1 MSTLAD
7 INKNLDENEKLLG
20 DISENTSRTSRAIDR
35 FVAFMEGKEYDDLE
49 NRREAGKKKAAEAAE
64 PRRSSRGSESR
75 SGSGRPGL
83 FDNFDTRSVL
93 TGAALAPLAT
103 NLMGGLL
110 RRGLP
115 AAVAITFADE
125 IGNYIESATGKA
137 ELGAAAERATIGGA
151 FGSILGK
158 RFALLGT
165 ILGAFATP
173 DNLKRIEGIGEN
185 LQTKFEEFNL
195 KFPVMGDLFEK
206 MQTMVGNGLDGI
218 LALTA
223 GDFDGFIENFGA
235 SAALIGAMG
244 LLIAP
249 GPFIG
254 MLKALTKFGR
264 GPLGKRF
271 LAIGAAVAAGT
282 FVYDK
287 FFGEGDGPGTDDIAG
302 GAALAAGG
310 AATAYAGAKYL
321 QSRRGPTPDEIAEQR
336 ARNSRMPKVVGTVG
350 GKNVVRSK
358 AGNLTIQGADGQAT
372 TQVVKDADLDKPKW
386 WKRFPRLAKFAA
398 FPGSGILF
406 AAMDAVGAAQI
417 MADPQ
422 STDKQKA
429 EEIGG
434 LIGGVLGAGGFAKL
448 GAVMGAVPA
457 FAGGPL
463 GSILGGA
470 TGAALL
476 GTAGYFAGNKM
487 GRDLMSWFMG
497 TGDGNDFA
505 GPKPSGQS
513 EYHKKIYGDRSG
525 ASMDEPASSAPAPKV
540 IRPDVASQSAAIDA
554 YAGSNMALMRNGMAG
569 GMAVGQI
576 GDNTSI
582 INDTTPIL
590 PSLNSDVFDTNGMLW
605 NDVSP

>member
-49 NRREAGKKKAAEAAE
+49 DRREAGKKKAAEAAE

-83 FDNFDTRSVL
+83 FENFDTRSLL
-93 TGAALAPLAT
+93 TGAGLTALGTSLF
-103 NLMGGLL
+103 GGLAK
-110 RRGLP
+110 RGIP
-115 AAVAITFADE
+115 AAIAVTFADE
-125 IGNYIESATGKA
+125 IGNYIESATGQA

-151 FGSILGK
+151 FGLMLGK

-173 DNLKRIEGIGEN
+173 DNLERIEGIGEN

-206 MQTMVGNGLDGI
+206 MQTMVGNGLEGI

-223 GDFDGFIENFGA
+223 GDFDGFIENFGE

-282 FVYDK
+282 FVFDK

-302 GAALAAGG
+302 GAAIAATGG
-310 AATAYAGAKYL
+310 AAAYAGAKYL
-321 QSRRGPTPDEIAEQR
+321 QSRRGPTPDEIAEQS
-336 ARNSRMPKVVGTVG
+336 ARNSKMPKVVGTVG

-372 TQVVKDADLDKPKW
+372 TQVVQDADLDKPKW
-386 WKRFPRLAKFAA
+386 WKRFPRLARFAA

-422 STDKQKA
+422 ATDKQKA

-448 GAVMGAVPA
+448 GA
-457 FAGGPL
+457 
-463 GSILGGA
+463 ILGGA
-470 TGAALL
+470 AGTAGFPGVGTLLGGAAGSALL
-476 GTAGYFAGNKM
+476 GTAGYFFGNSM

-497 TGDGNDFA
+497 TGDGTENA
-505 GPKPSGQS
+505 GKR
-513 EYHKKIYGDRSG
+513 GDRRNRRGGSVS
-525 ASMDEPASSAPAPKV
+525 ATTMDESYNPPPAPKV
-540 IRPDVASQSAAIDA
+540 IKPDVASQSAAIDA
-554 YAGSNMALMRNGMAG
+554 YAGSNSAIMRNGMAG

-605 NDVSP
+605 SP

>member
-7 INKNLDENEKLLG
+7 INKNLDDNEKLLG

-83 FDNFDTRSVL
+83 FENFDTRSLL
-93 TGAALAPLAT
+93 TGAGLTALGTSLF
-103 NLMGGLL
+103 GGLAK
-110 RRGLP
+110 RGIP
-115 AAVAITFADE
+115 AAIAVTFADE
-125 IGNYIESATGKA
+125 IGNYIESATGQA

-151 FGSILGK
+151 FGLMLGK

-173 DNLKRIEGIGEN
+173 DNLERIEGIGEN

-223 GDFDGFIENFGA
+223 GDFDGFIENFGE

-282 FVYDK
+282 FVFDK

-302 GAALAAGG
+302 GAAIAATGG
-310 AATAYAGAKYL
+310 AAAYAGAKYL
-321 QSRRGPTPDEIAEQR
+321 QSRRGPTPDEIAEQS
-336 ARNSRMPKVVGTVG
+336 ARNSKMPKVVGTVG

-372 TQVVKDADLDKPKW
+372 TQVVQDADLDKPKW
-386 WKRFPRLAKFAA
+386 WKRFPRLARFAA

-422 STDKQKA
+422 ATDKQKA

-448 GAVMGAVPA
+448 GA
-457 FAGGPL
+457 
-463 GSILGGA
+463 ILGGA
-470 TGAALL
+470 AGTAGFPGVGTLLGGAAGSALL
-476 GTAGYFAGNKM
+476 GTAGYFFGNSM

-497 TGDGNDFA
+497 TGDGTENA
-505 GPKPSGQS
+505 GKR
-513 EYHKKIYGDRSG
+513 GDRRNRRGGSVS
-525 ASMDEPASSAPAPKV
+525 ATTMDESYNPPPAPKV
-540 IRPDVASQSAAIDA
+540 IKPDVASQSAAIDA
-554 YAGSNMALMRNGMAG
+554 YAGSNSAIMRNGMAG

-605 NDVSP
+605 SP

>member
-7 INKNLDENEKLLG
+7 INKNLDDNEKLLG

-83 FDNFDTRSVL
+83 FDNLDTRSVL

-173 DNLKRIEGIGEN
+173 DNLERIEGIGEN

-223 GDFDGFIENFGA
+223 GDFDGFIENFGE

-249 GPFIG
+249 GPFLRMIKGLAG
-254 MLKALTKFGR
+254 MAR
-264 GPLGKRF
+264 GPLGKR
-271 LAIGAAVAAGT
+271 LIPIAAAVAAGT

-302 GAALAAGG
+302 GAAIAAGT
-310 AATAYAGAKYL
+310 AATAYAGAKMI

-336 ARNSRMPKVVGTVG
+336 ARNSRMPKLPKVVGTVG
-350 GKNVVRSK
+350 GQNVVRSA
-358 AGNLTIQGADGQAT
+358 AGNLTIQGADGRAT
-372 TQVVKDADLDKPKW
+372 TQIVQDADLDKPRW
-386 WKRFPRLAKFAA
+386 WKRFPRLARFAA

-422 STDKQKA
+422 ATDKQKA

-448 GAVMGAVPA
+448 GA
-457 FAGGPL
+457 
-463 GSILGGA
+463 ILGGA
-470 TGAALL
+470 AGTAGFPGVGTLLGGAAGSALL
-476 GTAGYFAGNKM
+476 GTAGYFFGNSM

-497 TGDGNDFA
+497 TGDGTENA
-505 GPKPSGQS
+505 GKR
-513 EYHKKIYGDRSG
+513 GDRRNRRGGSVS
-525 ASMDEPASSAPAPKV
+525 ATTMDESYNPPPAPKV
-540 IRPDVASQSAAIDA
+540 IKPDVASQSAAIDA
-554 YAGSNMALMRNGMAG
+554 YAGSNSAIMRNGMAG

-605 NDVSP
+605 SP

>member
-75 SGSGRPGL
+75 SGSGKPGL

-103 NLMGGLL
+103 NLMSGLL

-158 RFALLGT
+158 RFALLGGV
-165 ILGAFATP
+165 LGAFATP
-173 DNLKRIEGIGEN
+173 DNLEKVEGIGQN
-185 LQTKFEEFNL
+185 LKTKFDEFTV
-195 KFPVMGDLFEK
+195 KFPVLNGLFEK
-206 MQTMVGNGLDGI
+206 MQTMVGNGLDGL
-218 LALTA
+218 LALTS
-223 GDFDGFIENFGA
+223 GDFDGFIENFGE

-249 GPFIG
+249 GPFLG
-254 MLKALTKFGR
+254 MLKMLTKFGR

-302 GAALAAGG
+302 GAAIAAGG

-336 ARNSRMPKVVGTVG
+336 AANSKMPKVVGTVG

-386 WKRFPRLAKFAA
+386 WKRFPRLARFAA

-448 GAVMGAVPA
+448 GA
-457 FAGGPL
+457 
-463 GSILGGA
+463 ILGGA
-470 TGAALL
+470 AGTAGFPGVGTLLGGAAGSALL
-476 GTAGYFAGNKM
+476 GTAGYFFGNSM

-497 TGDGNDFA
+497 TGDGTENA
-505 GPKPSGQS
+505 GKR
-513 EYHKKIYGDRSG
+513 GDRRNRRGGSVS
-525 ASMDEPASSAPAPKV
+525 ATTMDESYNPPPAPKV
-540 IRPDVASQSAAIDA
+540 IKPDVASQSAAIDA
-554 YAGSNMALMRNGMAG
+554 YAGSNSAIMRNGMAG

-605 NDVSP
+605 NPQ

>member
-7 INKNLDENEKLLG
+7 INKNLDDNEKLLG

-49 NRREAGKKKAAEAAE
+49 DRREAGKKKAAEAAE

-83 FDNFDTRSVL
+83 FENFDTRSLL
-93 TGAALAPLAT
+93 TGAGLTALGTSLF
-103 NLMGGLL
+103 GGLAK
-110 RRGLP
+110 RGIP
-115 AAVAITFADE
+115 AAIAVTFADE
-125 IGNYIESATGKA
+125 IGNYIESATGQA

-151 FGSILGK
+151 FGLMLGK

-173 DNLKRIEGIGEN
+173 DNLERIEGIGEN

-223 GDFDGFIENFGA
+223 GDFDGFIENFGE

-282 FVYDK
+282 FVFDK

-302 GAALAAGG
+302 GATIAATGG
-310 AATAYAGAKYL
+310 AAAYAGAKYL
-321 QSRRGPTPDEIAEQR
+321 QSRRGPTPDEIAEQS
-336 ARNSRMPKVVGTVG
+336 ARNSKMPKVVGTVG

-372 TQVVKDADLDKPKW
+372 TQVVQDADLDKPKW
-386 WKRFPRLAKFAA
+386 WKRFPRLARFAA

-422 STDKQKA
+422 ATDKQKA

-448 GAVMGAVPA
+448 GA
-457 FAGGPL
+457 
-463 GSILGGA
+463 ILGGA
-470 TGAALL
+470 AGTAGFPGVGTLLGGAAGSALL
-476 GTAGYFAGNKM
+476 GTAGYFFGNSM

-497 TGDGNDFA
+497 TGDGTENA
-505 GPKPSGQS
+505 GKR
-513 EYHKKIYGDRSG
+513 GDRRNRRGGSVS
-525 ASMDEPASSAPAPKV
+525 ATTMDESYNPPPAPKV
-540 IRPDVASQSAAIDA
+540 IKPDVASQSAAIDA
-554 YAGSNMALMRNGMAG
+554 YAGSNSAIMRNGMAG

-605 NDVSP
+605 SP

>member
-7 INKNLDENEKLLG
+7 INKNLNENEKLLD

-35 FVAFMEGKEYDDLE
+35 FVNFMEGKKYDDLE
-49 NRREAGKKKAAEAAE
+49 DRREAGKKKAAEAAE
-64 PRRSSRGSESR
+64 PRRSSRESGSR
-75 SGSGRPGL
+75 SSGGPGL
-83 FDNFDTRSVL
+83 FDNFDTKSIL

-103 NLMGGLL
+103 NIMGGLL

-125 IGNYIESATGKA
+125 IGNYVESATGKA

-158 RFALLGT
+158 RFALLGGA
-165 ILGAFATP
+165 LGAFATP
-173 DNLKRIEGIGEN
+173 DNLEKVEGIGQN
-185 LQTKFEEFNL
+185 LKAKFDEFTV
-195 KFPVMGDLFEK
+195 KFPVLNGLFEK
-206 MQTMVGNGLDGI
+206 MQTMVGNGLDGL
-218 LALTA
+218 LALTS
-223 GDFDGFIENFGA
+223 GDFDGFIENFGE

-310 AATAYAGAKYL
+310 AATAYAGAKMI

-336 ARNSRMPKVVGTVG
+336 AANSRMPKVVGTVG
-350 GKNVVRSK
+350 GKNVVRSA
-358 AGNLTIQGADGQAT
+358 AGNLTVQGADGKAT
-372 TQVVKDADLDKPKW
+372 TQVVQDADLDKPKW
-386 WKRFPRLAKFAA
+386 WKRFPRLARFAA
-398 FPGSGILF
+398 FPGSGVLF

-422 STDKQKA
+422 ATDKQKA

-497 TGDGNDFA
+497 TGDGTENA
-505 GPKPSGQS
+505 GKR
-513 EYHKKIYGDRSG
+513 GDRRNRRGGSVS
-525 ASMDEPASSAPAPKV
+525 ATTMDESYNPPPAPKV
-540 IRPDVASQSAAIDA
+540 IKPDVASQSAAIDA
-554 YAGSNMALMRNGMAG
+554 YAGSNSAIMRNGMAG

-582 INDTTPIL
+582 THDTTPII
-590 PSLNSDVFDTNGMLW
+590 PSLTSDVFDTNGMLW
-605 NDVSP
+605 SP

>member
-49 NRREAGKKKAAEAAE
+49 DRREAGKKKAAEAAE

-83 FDNFDTRSVL
+83 FENFDTRSLL
-93 TGAALAPLAT
+93 TGAGLTALGTSLF
-103 NLMGGLL
+103 GGLAK
-110 RRGLP
+110 RGIP
-115 AAVAITFADE
+115 AAIAVTFADE

-151 FGSILGK
+151 FGLMLGK

-173 DNLKRIEGIGEN
+173 DNLERIEGIGEN

-223 GDFDGFIENFGA
+223 GDFDGFIENFGE

-282 FVYDK
+282 FVYDE

-302 GAALAAGG
+302 GAAIAAGAG
-310 AATAYAGAKYL
+310 ATAYAGAKMI
-321 QSRRGPTPDEIAEQR
+321 QSRRGPTPAEIAEQR
-336 ARNSRMPKVVGTVG
+336 AANSKMPKVVGTVG
-350 GKNVVRSK
+350 GKNVVRSA
-358 AGNLTIQGADGQAT
+358 AGNLTIQGADGKAT
-372 TQVVKDADLDKPKW
+372 TQVVQDADLDKPKW
-386 WKRFPRLAKFAA
+386 WKRFPRLARFAA

-448 GAVMGAVPA
+448 GA
-457 FAGGPL
+457 
-463 GSILGGA
+463 ILGGA
-470 TGAALL
+470 AGTAGFPGVGTLLGGAAGSALL
-476 GTAGYFAGNKM
+476 GTAGYFFGNSM

-497 TGDGNDFA
+497 TGDGNDYA
-505 GPKPSGQS
+505 GTGKRGRNRGRGGSVS
-513 EYHKKIYGDRSG
+513 
-525 ASMDEPASSAPAPKV
+525 ATTMDESYNPPPAPKV
-540 IRPDVASQSAAIDA
+540 IKPDVASQSAAIDA
-554 YAGSNMALMRNGMAG
+554 YAGSNSAIMRNGMAG

-590 PSLNSDVFDTNGMLW
+590 PSFTSDVFDTNGMLW
-605 NDVSP
+605 GAVGP

>member
-83 FDNFDTRSVL
+83 FDNLDTRSVL

-151 FGSILGK
+151 FGAILGK

-173 DNLKRIEGIGEN
+173 DNLERIEGIGEN

-223 GDFDGFIENFGA
+223 GDFDGFIENFGE

-244 LLIAP
+244 LLIMP

-282 FVYDK
+282 FVFDK

-302 GAALAAGG
+302 GAAIAATGG
-310 AATAYAGAKYL
+310 AAAYAGAKYL

-336 ARNSRMPKVVGTVG
+336 AANSKMPKVVGTVG

-372 TQVVKDADLDKPKW
+372 TQVVQDADLDKPKW
-386 WKRFPRLAKFAA
+386 WKRFPRLARFAA

-422 STDKQKA
+422 ATDKQKA

-448 GAVMGAVPA
+448 GA
-457 FAGGPL
+457 
-463 GSILGGA
+463 ILGGA
-470 TGAALL
+470 AGTAGFPGVGTLLGGAAGSALL
-476 GTAGYFAGNKM
+476 GTAGYFFGNSM

-497 TGDGNDFA
+497 TGDGNDYA
-505 GPKPSGQS
+505 GTGKRGRNRGRGNSVS
-513 EYHKKIYGDRSG
+513 
-525 ASMDEPASSAPAPKV
+525 ATTMDESYNPPPAPKV
-540 IRPDVASQSAAIDA
+540 IKPDVASQSAAIDA
-554 YAGSNMALMRNGMAG
+554 YAGSNSAIMRNGMAG

-605 NDVSP
+605 SP

>member
-49 NRREAGKKKAAEAAE
+49 NRREAGKKKAADAAE

-75 SGSGRPGL
+75 SSSGRGL
-83 FDNFDTRSVL
+83 FDNFDTKSIL
-93 TGAALAPLAT
+93 TGAGLTALGTSLF
-103 NLMGGLL
+103 GGLAK
-110 RRGLP
+110 RGIP
-115 AAVAITFADE
+115 AAIAITFADE
-125 IGNYIESATGKA
+125 IGAYIESATGQA

-151 FGSILGK
+151 FGLMLGK

-173 DNLKRIEGIGEN
+173 DNLKKIEGIGEN

-223 GDFDGFIENFGA
+223 GDFDGFIENFGE

-249 GPFIG
+249 GPFLG
-254 MLKALTKFGR
+254 MLKMLTKFGR

-302 GAALAAGG
+302 GAAIAAGT

-350 GKNVVRSK
+350 GKDVVKSK
-358 AGNLTIQGADGQAT
+358 AGNLTIKGADGQAT
-372 TQVVKDADLDKPKW
+372 TQVVKDTDLDKPKW
-386 WKRFPRLAKFAA
+386 WKKFPRLARFAA

-463 GSILGGA
+463 GSLLGGA

-497 TGDGNDFA
+497 TGDGTQNA
-505 GPKPSGQS
+505 GKR
-513 EYHKKIYGDRSG
+513 GDRRNRRGGSVS
-525 ASMDEPASSAPAPKV
+525 ATTMDESYNPPPAPKV
-540 IRPDVASQSAAIDA
+540 IKPDVASQSAAIDA
-554 YAGSNMALMRNGMAG
+554 YAGSNSAIMRNGMAGG

>member
-49 NRREAGKKKAAEAAE
+49 DRREAGKKKAAEAAE

-75 SGSGRPGL
+75 SGRPGL
-83 FDNFDTRSVL
+83 FENFDTRSLL
-93 TGAALAPLAT
+93 TGAGLTALGTSLF
-103 NLMGGLL
+103 GGLAK
-110 RRGLP
+110 RGIP
-115 AAVAITFADE
+115 AAIAVTFADE
-125 IGNYIESATGKA
+125 IGNYIESATGQA

-151 FGSILGK
+151 FGLMLGK

-173 DNLKRIEGIGEN
+173 DNLERIEGIGEN

-223 GDFDGFIENFGA
+223 GDFDGFIENFGE

-249 GPFIG
+249 GPFLG

-282 FVYDK
+282 FVFDK

-302 GAALAAGG
+302 GAAIAGTA
-310 AATAYAGAKYL
+310 AATAYAGAKMI

-336 ARNSRMPKVVGTVG
+336 AANSRMPKVVGTVG
-350 GKNVVRSK
+350 GKNVVRS
-358 AGNLTIQGADGQAT
+358 ASGNLTVQGADGKAT
-372 TQVVKDADLDKPKW
+372 TQVVQDADLDKPKW
-386 WKRFPRLAKFAA
+386 WKRFPRLARFAA

-422 STDKQKA
+422 ATDKQKA

-497 TGDGNDFA
+497 TGDGNDYA
-505 GPKPSGQS
+505 GERRGRGRNRGRGGSVS
-513 EYHKKIYGDRSG
+513 
-525 ASMDEPASSAPAPKV
+525 ATTMDESYNPPPAPKV
-540 IRPDVASQSAAIDA
+540 IKPDVASQSAAIDA
-554 YAGSNMALMRNGMAG
+554 YAGSNSAIMRNGMAG

-605 NDVSP
+605 SPQ